1 MEHFIGVFY
10 AKVGIDV
17 PRTMLKR
24 YFFFA
29 LYCFYYAD
37 STVAGS
43 ICIFTFSAERILA
56 IVS

>member
-29 LYCFYYAD
+29 LY
-37 STVAGS
+37 
-43 ICIFTFSAERILA
+43 
-56 IVS
+56 